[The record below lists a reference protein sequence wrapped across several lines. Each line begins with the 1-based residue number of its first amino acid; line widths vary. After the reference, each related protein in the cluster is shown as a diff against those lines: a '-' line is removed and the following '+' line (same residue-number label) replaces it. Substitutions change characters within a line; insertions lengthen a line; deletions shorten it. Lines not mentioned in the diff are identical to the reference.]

1 MNEDGG
7 KVPPV
12 RVEMR
17 NKTIGNLVW
26 GFYLE
31 NIIKSDFYFTEKPK
45 HKLNIK
51 LYTFIIEYAK

>member
-7 KVPPV
+7 QSTAGS
-12 RVEMR
+12 VERR

-26 GFYLE
+26 GFYLK